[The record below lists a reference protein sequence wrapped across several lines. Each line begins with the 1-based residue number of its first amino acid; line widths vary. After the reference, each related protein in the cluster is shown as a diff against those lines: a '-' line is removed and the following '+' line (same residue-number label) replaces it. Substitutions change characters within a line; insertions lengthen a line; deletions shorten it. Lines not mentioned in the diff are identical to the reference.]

1 MFKTP
6 GKTVAARAKYWV
18 KVIDEAR
25 AYSAGVAAYC
35 RDKKISDDSYYGW
48 FRKLRNDHPEWKHDL
63 LPPHSRKSKMV
74 AYRSA
79 KQQPEI
85 EVLEKPQ
92 RRKFSA
98 KYKARILKEI
108 ESVSKGERAAILR
121 REGLYASHL
130 HKWKEEAALGS
141 LDAKKRGPKANPYAE
156 ENRKLRAQNE
166 KLEKKLLQA
175 NKIIEVQKKISEILG
190 IDLDSSDES

>member
-18 KVIDEAR
+18 KIINEAR
-25 AYSAGVAAYC
+25 AYLGGVASYC
-35 RDKKISDDSYYGW
+35 RDKKISVDSYYGW
-48 FRKLRNDHPEWKHDL
+48 FRRIRKDHPEWKDDL
-63 LPPHSRKSKMV
+63 LPPQSKKSKIA
-74 AYRSA
+74 AYRSV
-79 KQQPEI
+79 KQPEI

-141 LDAKKRGPKANPYAE
+141 LEAKKRGPKANPYAE

>member
-6 GKTVAARAKYWV
+6 GNTFAERARYWV
-18 KVIDEAR
+18 KIINEAR
-25 AYSAGVAAYC
+25 AYPAGVSAYC
-35 RDKKISDDSYYGW
+35 RAKDISDGCYYQW
-48 FRKLRNDHPEWKHDL
+48 FKKLRDDHPEWKDDL
-63 LPPHSRKSKMV
+63 LPPHSKKSKIA

-79 KQQPEI
+79 KQPEI

-98 KYKARILKEI
+98 KYKAKILKEV
-108 ESVSKGERAAILR
+108 EAASKGERAAILR

-130 HKWKEEAALGS
+130 HKWKQEVAEGS
-141 LDAKKRGPKANPYAE
+141 LEAKKRGPKVNPYAE

-190 IDLDSSDES
+190 IDLDPNNEI